1 VLQDKIDEAEAE
13 VVKLRERLRKLNA
26 GATPTAQGAP
36 ESAQAASH
44 HGEPMIR
51 HDWDDRPIALRP
63 DDADLRFSSQMQ
75 GYAEGHAIQP
85 PATTKD
91 DA

>member
-1 VLQDKIDEAEAE
+1 
-13 VVKLRERLRKLNA
+13 
-26 GATPTAQGAP
+26 
-36 ESAQAASH
+36 
-44 HGEPMIR
+44 MIR